1 MPPLAAIERFFERLF
16 ERPSARLF
24 RTHVQP
30 IQIQRRIERAMESGR
45 RAGGART
52 VVPNRY
58 VVHLHPDELAGL
70 AEVADELAAGLA
82 DEALAFARTHHYAL
96 ADRPRVD
103 LVSDPSVQRADIR
116 VDARF
121 TSAQPERPSIDDEGG
136 PATGPA
142 DGAAVPRDP
151 TATTVFTVPQG
162 TAPSASL
169 NVTDPDGHTRR
180 IAIGPAGITI
190 GRADDN
196 GLVARDV
203 QVSRHHGRIV
213 GRRGTLIY
221 EDLGSTNGSR
231 VNGEL
236 VTEVVLG
243 VGDRLEI
250 GGSVLVLEG
259 DEEPG

>member
-16 ERPSARLF
+16 ERPSARFF

-52 VVPNRY
+52 QVPNRY

-70 AEVADELAAGLA
+70 AEVADELASGLA

-96 ADRPRVD
+96 ADRPHVD
-103 LVSDPSVQRADIR
+103 LVADPSVQRADIR

-121 TSAQPERPSIDDEGG
+121 ASTPQAPPSGDDAG
-136 PATGPA
+136 PATGPGG
-142 DGAAVPRDP
+142 GAAGPADP

-169 NVTDPDGHTRR
+169 HVTDPDGHTRR
-180 IAIGPAGITI
+180 SPSASAGSRSAAPTTTAWSRATSRYRVTTAGSSGAAGRSSTRTSAARTGP
-190 GRADDN
+190 
-196 GLVARDV
+196 
-203 QVSRHHGRIV
+203 
-213 GRRGTLIY
+213 
-221 EDLGSTNGSR
+221 GSTESWSVR
-231 VNGEL
+231 SCS
-236 VTEVVLG
+236 
-243 VGDRLEI
+243 
-250 GGSVLVLEG
+250 GSVTG
-259 DEEPG
+259 S